1 MKALVVA
8 SMVDNDPSWVTHS
21 FVWDEISG
29 LATRG
34 IELHVARF
42 MFKGSK
48 RVGSISIYDLSKKID
63 PLILT
68 ELFKRAEA
76 YPLLSLFRNPRRVY
90 GELLYSNH
98 IERVLSV
105 VKPDILHAHFAYP
118 EGWASYLAL
127 RRYRKRIPFVVTLHG
142 YDVLVEPSLGYGIRL
157 KRRYDLL
164 VRRVVEVA
172 DAVIVASHAIYD
184 EVARLINDK
193 EKIHLIPHGVDL
205 ERFKPDLNANDL
217 RESLGG
223 KDKLIVFT
231 AKAFE
236 PVYGL
241 EYLILAAG
249 IVAKLRND
257 VIFVIAGDGS
267 QRPYYLN
274 LVRRLGIEQ
283 YVIFPGRLPRNEVP
297 YYYVA
302 SDIVVVPSLQESW
315 GLVATEAMA
324 CGRPVIASRVGG
336 LIDQVID
343 GVNGF
348 LVLPR
353 DPEAIAKKIL
363 YFAENRE
370 EVMKMGKNARR
381 IAEERYDISKRIH
394 NIIGLYTS
402 VT

>member
-1 MKALVVA
+1 MI
-8 SMVDNDPSWVTHS
+8 PWVTHS

-34 IELHVARF
+34 IEVHVDRF

-68 ELFKRAEA
+68 ELFKRAQS

-90 GELLYSNH
+90 GELLYNNH
-98 IERVLSV
+98 IEKVLSV

-142 YDVLVEPSLGYGIRL
+142 YNVLVEPSLGYGIRL

-172 DAVIVASHAIYD
+172 DAVIVASHALYD

-241 EYLILAAG
+241 EYLILVAG

-257 VIFVIAGDGS
+257 VVFVIAGDGS

-274 LVRRLGIEQ
+274 LVKRLGIEQ
-283 YVIFPGRLPRNEVP
+283 YVIFPGRLPRSEVP
-297 YYYVA
+297 YYVA
-302 SDIVVVPSLQESW
+302 SVVVVPSLQESW

-324 CGRPVIASRVGG
+324 CGEPVIASRVGG

-353 DPEAIAKKIL
+353 DLEAIAKK
-363 YFAENRE
+363 Y
-370 EVMKMGKNARR
+370 
-381 IAEERYDISKRIH
+381 YISLK
-394 NIIGLYTS
+394 TEK
-402 VT
+402 